1 MATLEKI
8 RSKSVLLVSIIFVA
22 LFLFIITI
30 IDNPLGLFMDQTTVV
45 NVNGT
50 KVDYEKYQ
58 QKANELREMNPQN
71 TNADEDALQALISET
86 LFQQEYNKLGLV
98 VTPEEISEVL
108 VGENAPVYIVN
119 SFRGQFGATPAE
131 ILEAINNPDAMGLTP
146 EQVQQ
151 LTSAYK
157 KFEDQIEEFLLGQ
170 KFYSLAGGT
179 INANKLDAKIAFDE
193 NNTSYTLA
201 TVSKSLY
208 SVTDS
213 VTDADIEKYYK
224 EHKENF
230 KLNEPSRYVRYVDL
244 AITPS
249 PADRQAA
256 MASVNEAI
264 AALAESNGMDALMG
278 DSRFVVSRV
287 TGDSAKVASEK
298 IPALNNFVKDAEIGE
313 ARVIQNSAYAQ
324 NEPKVVI
331 ARLMGRETKSNG
343 ATIKQVVLDPAF
355 SADSVMARL
364 NSGIEVNDSLEGVM
378 DVQVVPFDFS
388 TAQTAVVDSLR
399 AANGK
404 FVKFNVGGNEVA
416 VAIEKYDAPKP
427 IYTYATATFNIE
439 PSRETLDMLN
449 TRMRD
454 FMIVASTAEAFNQD
468 NAAQQG
474 LAVEDALISNS
485 STSLNNLDDTRGIV
499 AWAMDAKKGDVS
511 RLYTDS
517 KNSHLTVAAVADVY
531 KSDYVPASYPGIHQ
545 MIENEALNQ
554 KRADKLIAEY
564 SGKGNTLADYQKAME
579 VANIDTVSHISL
591 GAARFAELG
600 GVRGAKKGEVV
611 GPVRWNASVIVYE
624 VLDSEE
630 GQMPFDEV
638 SNSAQYQRQMQQYL
652 IGNNTVN
659 STLLGNGKI
668 KNRIL
673 KFTRQ

>member
-58 QKANELREMNPQN
+58 QRANELREQNPQN
-71 TNADEDALQALISET
+71 ANADEDALQALISET
-86 LFQQEYNKLGLV
+86 LFQQEYDKLGLAV
-98 VTPEEISEVL
+98 APEEISNVL
-108 VGENAPVYIVN
+108 VGDNAPVYIIN
-119 SFRGQFGATPAE
+119 SFRNQFGATPEE
-131 ILEAINNPDAMGLTP
+131 ILTAIQNPESMGLSAV
-146 EQVQQ
+146 QVQQ

-157 KFEDQIEEFLLGQ
+157 TFEDQIEQFLLGQ
-170 KFYSLAGGT
+170 KFFNLAGGT

-193 NNTSYTLA
+193 NNTSYTLD

-208 SVTDS
+208 SVNDS
-213 VTDADIEKYYK
+213 VSEGEIEKYYK
-224 EHKENF
+224 EHKEQF

-244 AITPS
+244 TITPS

-256 MASVNEAI
+256 MAAVNEALEAI
-264 AALAESNGMDALMG
+264 AASNGMEALMG
-278 DSRFVVSRV
+278 DSRFVISRV
-287 TGDSAKVASEK
+287 TGDSARVAEEK
-298 IPALNNFVKDAEIGE
+298 IAALNNFVKDAEIGE

-324 NEPKVVI
+324 NNPKVVI

-355 SADSVMARL
+355 NSDSVMARL
-364 NSGIEVNDSLEGVM
+364 NSGIEVNDSVSGVM

-388 TAQTAVVDSLR
+388 TAQAAVVDSLR
-399 AANGK
+399 NANGK
-404 FVKFNVGGNEVA
+404 FVKFSIGDNEVA

-427 IYTYATATFNIE
+427 VYTYATATLNIE
-439 PSRETLDMLN
+439 PSRETLDVLN

-474 LAVEDALISNS
+474 LAVEDALVSNS
-485 STSLNNLDDTRGIV
+485 STSLNGLDDTRGIV
-499 AWAMDAKKGDVS
+499 AWAMDAKKGEVS

-531 KSDYVPASYPGIHQ
+531 KDDYVPASFPGIHQ
-545 MIENEALNQ
+545 MLENEALNQ
-554 KRADKLIAEY
+554 KRAEKLIAEY
-564 SGKGNTLADYQKAME
+564 SDKGNSLSDYQTAME
-579 VANIDTVSHISL
+579 AAKIDTVSHISL
-591 GAARFAELG
+591 GNTRYAELG
-600 GVRGAKKGEVV
+600 GVRGAKKGDVV

-630 GQMPFDEV
+630 GQMPFDEK

-652 IGNNTVN
+652 IGNNTIN
-659 STLLGNGKI
+659 ATLLGDGKI

>member
-86 LFQQEYNKLGLV
+86 LFQQEYDKLGLV

-108 VGENAPVYIVN
+108 VGENAPVYIIN
-119 SFRGQFGATPAE
+119 SFRNQFGATPAE
-131 ILEAINNPDAMGLTP
+131 ILEAINNPEAMGLNA
-146 EQVQQ
+146 EQVHQ
-151 LTSAYK
+151 LTTAYK
-157 KFEDQIEEFLLGQ
+157 NFEDQIEQFLLGQ
-170 KFYSLAGGT
+170 KFYGLAGGT
-179 INANKLDAKIAFDE
+179 INANKLDAKVAFDE

-208 SVTDS
+208 SVNDS
-213 VTDADIEKYYK
+213 VTEGDIEKYYK

-256 MASVNEAI
+256 MAAVNEALES
-264 AALAESNGMDALMG
+264 LAESNGMDALMG

-287 TGDSAKVASEK
+287 TGDSARVASEK
-298 IPALNNFVKDAEIGE
+298 IASLNSFVKDAEIGE

-331 ARLMGRETKSNG
+331 ARLLGRETKSNG
-343 ATIKQVVLDPAF
+343 ATIKQVVLDPAVN
-355 SADSVMARL
+355 ADSVMARL
-364 NSGIEVNDSLEGVM
+364 NSGIEVNDSVEGVM
-378 DVQVVPFDFS
+378 DVQVMPLDFS
-388 TAQTAVVDSLR
+388 TAQAAVVDSLR
-399 AANGK
+399 NANGK
-404 FVKFNVGGNEVA
+404 FVKFSVGGNDVA
-416 VAIEKYDAPKP
+416 VAVEKYDAPKP

-474 LAVEDALISNS
+474 LAVEDALVSNS

-499 AWAMDAKKGDVS
+499 AWAMDAKKGEVS

-517 KNSHLTVAAVADVY
+517 KNSHLTVAAVADIY

-564 SGKGNTLADYQKAME
+564 TGKGNTMSDYQGLME
-579 VANIDTVSHISL
+579 AAKIDTVSHVSL

-630 GQMPFDEV
+630 GQMPFDEA
-638 SNSAQYQRQMQQYL
+638 SNSAQYQRQMQQYI

-659 STLLGNGKI
+659 STLLGKGKI

>member
-58 QKANELREMNPQN
+58 QRANELREMNPQN
-71 TNADEDALQALISET
+71 VNADEDALQALISEA
-86 LFQQEYNKLGLV
+86 LFRQEYDKLGLV
-98 VTPEEISEVL
+98 VTPEEISDVL
-108 VGENAPVYIVN
+108 VGENAPAYIIN
-119 SFRGQFGATPAE
+119 SFRNQFGATPAE
-131 ILEAINNPDAMGLTP
+131 ILEAINNPDAMGMTP
-146 EQVQQ
+146 EQVNQ
-151 LTSAYK
+151 LTVAYK
-157 KFEDQIEEFLLGQ
+157 NFENQIEEFLLGQ
-170 KFYSLAGGT
+170 KFFGLAGGT
-179 INANKLDAKIAFDE
+179 INANKLDAKVAFDE

-213 VTDADIEKYYK
+213 VTEGDIEKYYK

-256 MASVNEAI
+256 MDAVHEALD
-264 AALAESNGMDALMG
+264 ALAESHGMDALMG
-278 DSRFVVSRV
+278 DSRFVVNRV
-287 TGDSAKVASEK
+287 SGDSAKVAAER
-298 IPALNNFVKDAEIGE
+298 IAALNNFVKDAEIGE
-313 ARVIQNSAYAQ
+313 ARIIQNSAYAQ

-331 ARLMGRETKSNG
+331 ARLLGRETKSNG
-343 ATIKQVVLDPAF
+343 ATIKQAVLDPAF
-355 SADSVMARL
+355 NADSVMARL
-364 NSGIEVNDSLEGVM
+364 NSGVDVNDSVPGVM
-378 DVQVVPFDFS
+378 DMQVMPFDFS
-388 TAQTAVVDSLR
+388 TAQAAVVDSIR
-399 AANGK
+399 NANGK
-404 FVKFNVGGNEVA
+404 FVKFSIGGNDVA
-416 VAIEKYDAPKP
+416 VAVEKYDDPKP
-427 IYTYATATFNIE
+427 IYTFATATFNIE

-485 STSLNNLDDTRGIV
+485 STSLNNLEDTRGIV
-499 AWAMDAKKGDVS
+499 AWAMDAKKGEVS

-531 KSDYVPASYPGIHQ
+531 KSDYVPASFPGIHQ

-564 SGKGNTLADYQKAME
+564 TGKGNTLSDYQTAME
-579 VANIDTVSHISL
+579 VARIDTVSHVSL
-591 GAARFAELG
+591 GSARYAELG
-600 GVRGAKKGEVV
+600 GVRGAEKGKVV

-630 GQMPFDEV
+630 GQMPFDEA
-638 SNSAQYQRQMQQYL
+638 SNSAQYQRQMQQFL

-659 STLLGNGKI
+659 TTLLGKGKI

-673 KFTRQ
+673 RFTRQ

>member
-58 QKANELREMNPQN
+58 QRANELREANPQN
-71 TNADEDALQALISET
+71 TNADEDALQSLISET
-86 LFQQEYNKLGLV
+86 LFQQEYDKLGLV

-108 VGENAPVYIVN
+108 VGENAPVYIIN
-119 SFRGQFGATPAE
+119 SFRNQFGATPTE

-146 EQVQQ
+146 EQVHQ
-151 LTSAYK
+151 LTTAYK
-157 KFEDQIEEFLLGQ
+157 NFENQIEGFMLGQ
-170 KFYSLAGGT
+170 KFYGLAGGT

-208 SVTDS
+208 SVNDS
-213 VTDADIEKYYK
+213 VTEGDIEKYYK

-256 MASVNEAI
+256 MAAVNEALES
-264 AALAESNGMDALMG
+264 LAESNGMDALMG
-278 DSRFVVSRV
+278 DSRFVVNRT
-287 TGDSAKVASEK
+287 TGDSARVASEK
-298 IPALNNFVKDAEIGE
+298 IAPLNNFVKEAEVGE

-331 ARLMGRETKSNG
+331 ARLLGREVKSNG
-343 ATIKQVVLDPAF
+343 ATIKQVVLDPAMN
-355 SADSVMARL
+355 SDSVVARL
-364 NSGIEVNDSLEGVM
+364 NSGIEVNDSVAGIMAVES
-378 DVQVVPFDFS
+378 VPFDFS
-388 TAQTAVVDSLR
+388 TAQAAVVDSLR
-399 AANGK
+399 NANGK
-404 FVKFNVGGNEVA
+404 YVKFSIGGNDVA
-416 VAIEKYDAPKP
+416 VAIEKYDEPKP

-439 PSRETLDMLN
+439 PSRETLDILN

-454 FMIVASTAEAFNQD
+454 FMIIASNAEAFNQD

-485 STSLNNLDDTRGIV
+485 STSLNNLEDTRGIV
-499 AWAMDAKKGDVS
+499 AWAMDAKKGEVS

-545 MIENEALNQ
+545 MIENDALND
-554 KRADKLIAEY
+554 KRAEKLIAEY
-564 SGKGNTLADYQKAME
+564 SGKGNTLSDYQSAME
-579 VANIDTVSHISL
+579 ATRIDTVSHISL
-591 GAARFAELG
+591 GSARFAELG

-630 GQMPFDEV
+630 GQMPFDEA
-638 SNSAQYQRQMQQYL
+638 SNSAQYQRQMQQYI

-659 STLLGNGKI
+659 ATLLGNGKI